1 MTSIAM
7 SRSGT
12 RPEKRIICSARS
24 RIRTGSPISSANT
37 SPPCASEPERMT
49 SCTASGIVMKN
60 RVISGSVTVTG
71 PPAAI
76 WRRKIGT
83 TEPEEPSTLPNRT
96 AQNAVS
102 S

>member
-1 MTSIAM
+1 M
-7 SRSGT
+7 S
-12 RPEKRIICSARS
+12 SARS
-24 RIRTGSPISSANT
+24 MIRTGSPISSANT
-37 SPPCASEPERMT
+37 SPPWASEPERMT
-49 SCTASGIVMKN
+49 SWTASGIVMKK

-83 TEPEEPSTLPNRT
+83 TEPEEPSTLPKRT

>member
-1 MTSIAM
+1 M
-7 SRSGT
+7 SLSGSSF
-12 RPEKRIICSARS
+12 EKRIMSRARS
-24 RIRTGSPISSANT
+24 MIRTGSPISSTNT
-37 SPPCASEPERMT
+37 SPPCASEPERIT
-49 SCTASGIVMKN
+49 SCTASGIVMKK

-96 AQNAVS
+96 AVNAVS
-102 S
+102 G

>member
-1 MTSIAM
+1 M
-7 SRSGT
+7 
-12 RPEKRIICSARS
+12 
-24 RIRTGSPISSANT
+24 IRTGSPISSANT
-37 SPPCASEPERMT
+37 SPPWASEPERMT
-49 SCTASGIVMKN
+49 SWTASGIVMKK

-83 TEPEEPSTLPNRT
+83 TEPEEPSTLPKRT

-102 S
+102 A

>member
-1 MTSIAM
+1 MTSW
-7 SRSGT
+7 
-12 RPEKRIICSARS
+12 
-24 RIRTGSPISSANT
+24 
-37 SPPCASEPERMT
+37 
-49 SCTASGIVMKN
+49 TASGIVMKN

-83 TEPEEPSTLPNRT
+83 TEPEEPSTLPKRT

-102 S
+102 G